1 MRNLVLST
9 LTFLSFFQ
17 AQASCIFSKAIE
29 VKETNIGNV
38 LSWNTTQ
45 ELDNE
50 QFIVEKSLN
59 GLDFLTIGEIKAAGN
74 STTEQK
80 YRFLD
85 ISTGENKVFYRIAYI
100 DTKKN
105 IAHTPTFLMSRAIEN
120 NFIISAMSSLT
131 TDSKIS
137 VSIRAATDA
146 TFTYAVLDADKKELF
161 HQKIELIKGANVIAL
176 NLSDVPNGDYTLRFS
191 CKKEVEDVT
200 FRKVDKGAM
209 PNINYVVKE

>member
-1 MRNLVLST
+1 MRNLFFLIFT
-9 LTFLSFFQ
+9 LFSFFQ
-17 AQASCIFSKAIE
+17 VHASCIFSKAVE

-45 ELDNE
+45 EIDNE
-50 QFIVEKSLN
+50 QFTIEKSLN
-59 GLDFLTIGEIKAAGN
+59 GVDFLSIGEIKGAGN
-74 STTEQK
+74 STAEQK

-85 ISTGENKVFYRIAYI
+85 ISTGESKVFYRIAYT

-105 IAHTPTFLMSRAIEN
+105 IAHTPTFLINRAIEN

-146 TFTYAVLDADKKELF
+146 TFSYAVLDADKKELF
-161 HQKIELIKGANVIAL
+161 SQKIDLVKGANVIAL
-176 NLSDVPNGDYTLRFS
+176 NMSDVPNGDYTLRFT
-191 CKKEVEDVT
+191 CKKEIEDVT
-200 FRKVDKGAM
+200 FRKVDKGSM